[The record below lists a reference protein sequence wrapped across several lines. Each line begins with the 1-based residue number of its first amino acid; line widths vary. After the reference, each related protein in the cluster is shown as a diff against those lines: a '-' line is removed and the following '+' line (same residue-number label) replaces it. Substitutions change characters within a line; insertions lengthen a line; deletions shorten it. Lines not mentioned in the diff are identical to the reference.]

1 MLFTSQLNPL
11 TYLSILLLSNL
22 AACSSSVPSST
33 PQQPTSTTSQAPVAN
48 KPVQPAK
55 PAVTGSTKLPEDLM
69 PTGMTLL
76 NAFSHDFNA
85 DGVLDWVV
93 VAKQDA
99 GNGFYI
105 RHPFVHL
112 SQANGH
118 YKQLVNSPFESAWT
132 EKRHPG
138 FTVKLVGND
147 LLIISGPEK
156 QSELPP
162 TNGPNEISIRQS
174 YLFHFTQGDFVLQ
187 QYTHGST
194 FVYQGKATHDS
205 RIYDIPKGIY
215 RGSTTSDTRCDFAP
229 NQECNAKFGWNKTV
243 ANYPTLHLSTFKR
256 FDSEAIRE
264 LSKATE

>member
-1 MLFTSQLNPL
+1 MLFKTQLNPL
-11 TYLSILLLSNL
+11 IYLSIFLLGNL
-22 AACSSSVPSST
+22 AACSTTLPMST
-33 PQQPTSTTSQAPVAN
+33 EQKPTSATN
-48 KPVQPAK
+48 KPVEPSK
-55 PAVTGSTKLPEDLM
+55 PAVTSSTKLPEDLM

-99 GNGFYI
+99 GNGWFI

-112 SQANGH
+112 SQTNGE
-118 YKQLVNSPFESAWT
+118 YKQLVNSPFESAWP
-132 EKRHPG
+132 EKRRAG

-194 FVYQGKATHDS
+194 FVYRGKASHDS
-205 RIYDIPKGIY
+205 RIYDIPKRIY
-215 RGSTTSDTRCDFAP
+215 RGSTTSDTRCDFSP
-229 NQECNAKFGWNKTV
+229 NQECNARFGWNKTV